1 MLLSLPNELILEVV
15 ENFTDT
21 TDVFY
26 LLMTSKHLS
35 ELLQPILVK
44 ASNEKVDSAA
54 AVGLPLLHFAA
65 LHNDRT
71 AAKLAIRNAPNC
83 VNNFISDEGTA
94 LHIAVFE
101 GLESMVEFLLAQGAD
116 PNIVNPN
123 PQAGVPLDT
132 PLQVALANVIEIHD
146 AVIIETI
153 PMVSEGIVRLLLQRG
168 ANPNS
173 LSRHGMNALLQAA
186 HLGLP
191 QVVSAILETGRVNI
205 NSRSFSGS
213 TALHIAVERAA
224 DAGSLQVVELLLAR
238 GIDVNACNANGLTAL
253 FHARTESVTTLL
265 RRYGATGQSLYE
277 HRRIPFRG
285 RRLN

>member
-1 MLLSLPNELILEVV
+1 MLLSLPNELLLEVV
-15 ENFTDT
+15 ENFANT

-35 ELLQPILVK
+35 NLLKPILVK
-44 ASNEKVDSAA
+44 AANKKVDSAA

-65 LHNDRT
+65 LHDDRT

-123 PQAGVPLDT
+123 AGTGVPIDT

-168 ANPNS
+168 ANPNTFS
-173 LSRHGMNALLQAA
+173 HSGLNALLQAA

-191 QVVSAILETGRVNI
+191 RVVSAILETHQI
-205 NSRSFSGS
+205 DIDSRCSTGA
-213 TALHIAVERAA
+213 TALHIAVIRAA
-224 DAGSLQVVELLLAR
+224 GEGSFQAAELLLAR
-238 GIDVNACNANGLTAL
+238 GIDVNATDTHGNTAL
-253 FHARTESVTTLL
+253 DYSPNARVTALL
-265 RRYGATGQSLYE
+265 RRYGATGGL
-277 HRRIPFRG
+277 I
-285 RRLN
+285 